1 VGAAVATLPSDVDV
15 YRSAAAMAVLAVLV
29 VVFTAGGIVGLYGI
43 AILPRLAL
51 LGCVAVEPATWLDD
65 EGVNAGAVV
74 FG

>member
-1 VGAAVATLPSDVDV
+1 
-15 YRSAAAMAVLAVLV
+15 MAVLAVLV
-29 VVFTAGGIVGLYGI
+29 VDFTAGGIVGLYGI
-43 AILPRLAL
+43 AMLPRFAL